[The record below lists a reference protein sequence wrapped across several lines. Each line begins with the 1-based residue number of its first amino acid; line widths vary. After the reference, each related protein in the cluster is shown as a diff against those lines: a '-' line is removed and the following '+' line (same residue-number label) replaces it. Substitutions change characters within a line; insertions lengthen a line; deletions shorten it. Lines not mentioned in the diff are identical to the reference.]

1 MGGRSKALAR
11 SLPNTSRCEVT
22 QEPILCREQHGEVV
36 QSLAEVAPRNQETIL
51 TSFKRALLE
60 VISSQPV
67 VVKDRLFLLTYYS
80 HLQLQE

>member
-1 MGGRSKALAR
+1 M
-11 SLPNTSRCEVT
+11 

-36 QSLAEVAPRNQETIL
+36 QPLAEVTPSDQETIL
-51 TSFKRALLE
+51 ASFKRALLK